1 MDKNLMCFVA
11 VEFPDDPNVKGRG
24 YWYLLGKCRDAEAG
38 DTVIAPLGTHNREQ
52 TGGIRKVVFADE
64 NSAPYPVKYIK
75 NIRTLLKNKPL

>member
-52 TGGIRKVVFADE
+52 TGVIRKVVFADE